1 MTTSKLL
8 DMNTVKA
15 SRQEQAAATRQR
27 ILDTAYDLF
36 CELGYRGTTMT
47 LIAERAGVA
56 VQTVYFTFR
65 TKDALLQEVHNQT
78 VLGRGTPLVPMQQPW
93 YIAALAESDP
103 IRTTQVLVEG
113 LATILGRVAPMLPV
127 FHAVVADPAGEVY
140 RQAEALR
147 RPAMYDVAREV
158 LLAKG
163 PARPGVDAAYAG
175 DLLVVLLGPEIYRMY
190 VLELGWSRERWVD
203 WTTQIL
209 VRELFDRS

>member
-1 MTTSKLL
+1 MS
-8 DMNTVKA
+8 TVKA

-27 ILDTAYDLF
+27 ILDAAYDLF
-36 CELGYRGTTMT
+36 CGLGYRATTMA

-65 TKDALLQEVHNQT
+65 TKDALLQEVHGQT
-78 VLGRGTPLVPMQQPW
+78 VLGRGTPVAPTDQPW
-93 YIAALAESDP
+93 YRAAAAEPDP
-103 IRTTQVLVEG
+103 LRATRLLVEG
-113 LATILGRVAPMLPV
+113 LATILARVAPMLPV

-140 RQAEALR
+140 RRAEALR
-147 RPAMYDVAREV
+147 RPAMYDVAREI

-163 PARPGVDAAYAG
+163 QPRPGVDVAYAG

-203 WTTQIL
+203 WTAQVL